1 MPLVPI
7 AFSVW
12 VRRGGKKPSDRW
24 AESVCHVLSVE
35 ELAGHRNFGQY
46 PSWKDV
52 GDAVCQAL
60 GVTGVVAGDDE
71 CRSVDAPEVIERC
84 KGAVMADCRCG
95 RRTVG
100 VSARNSLSDQVG
112 DQRLK
117 IRNEQF
123 PGGLQTAGTGTLGET
138 IHQIGVCGFVR
149 IVLYRFSTDDH
160 RRPGDTGVLEARPQ
174 NDSAAQSG
182 ADKVGAGVIERV
194 HDRNDVADVL
204 IPSVQRRVGTT
215 RCSVPSNVRQRNAIP
230 ASEPVSKRSHAVVI
244 RTPTMKHDDQFAAA
258 DDLPH
263 EGPAIISDV

>member
-7 AFSVW
+7 AFSVCA
-12 VRRGGKKPSDRW
+12 RRGGKKPSDRW

-52 GDAVCQAL
+52 GEAVCQAL

-149 IVLYRFSTDDH
+149 IVLYRFSTEMTTADRAIRGCWRH
-160 RRPGDTGVLEARPQ
+160 VRKTIVPPSPAPTRWARVSS
-174 NDSAAQSG
+174 SACMIAMTS
-182 ADKVGAGVIERV
+182 
-194 HDRNDVADVL
+194 L
-204 IPSVQRRVGTT
+204 TY
-215 RCSVPSNVRQRNAIP
+215 
-230 ASEPVSKRSHAVVI
+230 
-244 RTPTMKHDDQFAAA
+244 
-258 DDLPH
+258 
-263 EGPAIISDV
+263 